1 MITSKEFKFL
11 TSMLTSPT
19 TVMCYLPLE
28 IIIDILSRLPVK
40 VLVRFQ
46 CVSKGW
52 HALING
58 QDFIKLHLHRSF
70 KSNTDRTLIV
80 QEQNADFP
88 LDFFSVSFRDNNRFG
103 KCLEI
108 YRPLHCSNTFI
119 DILSC
124 CAQPLHFNI
133 EVTKNYIF

>member
-1 MITSKEFKFL
+1 MSMITSKEFKSL

-19 TVMCYLPLE
+19 TMMCYLLLE
-28 IIIDILSRLPVK
+28 IIIDILSWLPMK
-40 VLVRFQ
+40 SLVRFQ

-58 QDFIKLHLHRSF
+58 QDFIKLHLHCSF

-88 LDFFSVSFRDNNRFG
+88 FDFFSVSFRDKDRFRDTAPSVTRFS
-103 KCLEI
+103 LWFVQI
-108 YRPLHCSNTFI
+108 RSLTSWAVALSHC
-119 DILSC
+119 IL
-124 CAQPLHFNI
+124 I
-133 EVTKNYIF
+133 